1 MYLHRYVR
9 IIYNKLNMTKIREAV
24 EKDSVIIYDCICGLA
39 EHVNQRDMVSAT
51 EQDIK
56 ESIFSSDSHVKVFVA
71 ENEENKICGFALIF
85 KTFST
90 FKAKTN
96 YYIEDLFVFP
106 EYRNLG
112 IGKQLFDYIKD
123 FAQVHGANKVEWYV
137 NNANQGAI
145 DFYKKNGAKAL
156 DYKSIYYLGV

>member
-1 MYLHRYVR
+1 M
-9 IIYNKLNMTKIREAV
+9 IKIREAV
-24 EKDSVIIYDCICGLA
+24 EKDSGVIFDCICGLA

-56 ESIFSSDSHVKVFVA
+56 ESIFSSNSHVKVFVA
-71 ENEENKICGFALIF
+71 ENEENKICGFALIL

-106 EYRNLG
+106 AYRNLG
-112 IGKQLFDYIKD
+112 IGKQLFDCIKV
-123 FAQVHGANKVEWYV
+123 FAQAQGANKVEWFV
-137 NNANQGAI
+137 NNANHGAI
-145 DFYKKNGAKAL
+145 DFYKKIGAKAL
-156 DYKSIYYLGV
+156 DYKSIYYLNV

>member
-1 MYLHRYVR
+1 
-9 IIYNKLNMTKIREAV
+9 MTQIREAV
-24 EKDSVIIYDCICGLA
+24 ENDSAIIFDCICGLA
-39 EHVNQRDMVSAT
+39 EHVNQLDMVSAT

-56 ESIFSSDSHVKVFVA
+56 ESIFSSGSHVKVFVA
-71 ENEENKICGFALIF
+71 ENDENKICGFALIL

-90 FKAKTN
+90 FKATSN

-112 IGKQLFDYIKD
+112 VGKQLFETIIDY
-123 FAQVHGANKVEWYV
+123 AQNRGANKVEWYV

-145 DFYKKNGAKAL
+145 GFYKKIGAKEL
-156 DYKSIYYLGV
+156 DYKSIYYLNI

>member
-1 MYLHRYVR
+1 
-9 IIYNKLNMTKIREAV
+9 
-24 EKDSVIIYDCICGLA
+24 
-39 EHVNQRDMVSAT
+39 MVSAT

-71 ENEENKICGFALIF
+71 ENEENKICGFALIL

-123 FAQVHGANKVEWYV
+123 FAQIQGANKVEWYV
-137 NNANQGAI
+137 NNANHGAI
-145 DFYKKNGAKAL
+145 DFYKKIGAKEL
-156 DYKSIYYLGV
+156 DYKSIYYLTV